1 MIFRPHRIGGAP
13 RPPAAESLSPPLPA
27 AAVKILSFGGMPP
40 HLLPPDK
47 RTVCVITCH
56 NYGRFLTQ
64 CLDSCLGQTA
74 PFAHIILVDD
84 ASTDNTRQV
93 AATYAKRGV
102 RYLRTEF
109 RNYSLARN
117 AGYRALPPA
126 SHVLFVDADNWLVD
140 NYVEVLHRGFANANI
155 GACYGNLLHYR
166 DNRAVGLSKSVR
178 ACKEGWLEHANMAD
192 ACSLMRCEAFE
203 QAGMWSE
210 GGTVMSDW
218 SLWLRFRRM
227 GWKMQFCPDA
237 ILNYRI
243 HGQQMSVEWR
253 TDPRKVVEAA
263 PKESALIALVTLF
276 SGRGWALP
284 SYARFLR
291 NLQWNKKNIVVV
303 AVDNSGKP
311 EFNRRLQT
319 VLRDSGYVH
328 ILVPDA
334 TRAVADVPSE
344 RFAADPRLRQRH
356 NHQLAV
362 QMARLYAVAR
372 QFVPAAATHVWTIE
386 DDIEPPPDALKHL
399 IFGLYRFQQAGM
411 IGGLARSRFG
421 ARWIAWD
428 NGNPFEA
435 PSLGDYKEA
444 TETGFLCA
452 LFPRSVWDAL
462 AFKPGPGVP
471 AGNVAYDHTACRD
484 IRSMG
489 RKVLISGSVR
499 CKHWQQDGT
508 HL

>member
-1 MIFRPHRIGGAP
+1 MIFRRPMTGG
-13 RPPAAESLSPPLPA
+13 PPPVARAQVSQPA
-27 AAVKILSFGGMPP
+27 AAGNVVAKGGKPP
-40 HLLPPDK
+40 PQPPSK
-47 RTVCVITCH
+47 QTVCVITCH
-56 NYGRFLTQ
+56 NYGRYLGL
-64 CLDSCLGQTA
+64 CIESCLRQTS
-74 PFAHIILVDD
+74 PFARIIVVDD
-84 ASTDNTRQV
+84 ASTDDTRQV
-93 AATYAKRGV
+93 AAAYAKRGV
-102 RYLRTEF
+102 GYLRTEF
-109 RNYSLARN
+109 HNYSLARN
-117 AGYRALPPA
+117 AGYKALPQA

-140 NYVEVLHRGFANANI
+140 NYVELLHRGFVNPNI
-155 GACYGNLLHYR
+155 GVSYGNLLHYR
-166 DNRAVGLSKSVR
+166 DNQALGLSKSIR
-178 ACKEGWLEHANMAD
+178 PYKEGCLEHANMAD

-210 GGTVMSDW
+210 DGTVMSDW

-263 PKESALIALVTLF
+263 PKESALVALVTLF
-276 SGRGWALP
+276 SGRSWALA
-284 SYARFLR
+284 SYTRFLR
-291 NLQWNKKNIVVV
+291 DLQWNRKNIVIV
-303 AVDNSGKP
+303 AVDNSGNAAFGRQLKAM
-311 EFNRRLQT
+311 LD
-319 VLRDSGYVH
+319 DSGYIH

-344 RFAADPRLRQRH
+344 RFAADARLRQRY

-386 DDIEPPPDALKHL
+386 DDIEPPADALKHL
-399 IFGLYRFQQAGM
+399 IFGLYRFQQAGL

-421 ARWIAWD
+421 SRWIAWD
-428 NGNPFEA
+428 NGHPFEA
-435 PSLGDYKEA
+435 PPSGDYKEA

-452 LFPRSVWDAL
+452 LFPRAVWDAL

-471 AGNVAYDHTACRD
+471 DGNIAYDHTACRD
-484 IRSMG
+484 IRAMG
-489 RKVLISGSVR
+489 RKVLIAGSVQ
-499 CKHWQQDGT
+499 CKHWEKDGT
-508 HL
+508 HV